1 MNAEIVATGT
11 ELLLGELVDTNSAY
25 IARRLREIGVNV
37 YFKTTVGD
45 NLERIARV
53 LDIALSRADV
63 VITTGGLGPTVDDVT
78 REAVAR
84 VTGCPLELDERQ
96 LKRIEAM
103 FARWGRQMGANN
115 RRQAYLPHGCIP
127 IDNPV
132 GTAPGSIVETPRG
145 TIISIP
151 GVPREMEY
159 LMEHGVLPYLRS
171 RLAKPEVIIAKVL
184 RTVGIGESAID
195 EQLDD
200 LMHLS
205 NPTVGLAAHS
215 GQTDIR
221 ITAKADSEAVAQGM
235 IAEIEA
241 QVRARLGEYIY
252 GEGQETV
259 EEVTARL
266 LSRRGW
272 RVAMVEG
279 NTRGAVAR
287 RLATTPDGARV
298 VASTMILDE
307 EAIGSNALGL
317 ELAGRQNGRFTADD
331 AKAVALAL
339 RQRTGADLAVAILGS
354 LAPEEG
360 VYGSEKGETHA
371 ALATIE
377 SVEQQVYPFGG
388 TDELTQRWIGNR
400 VIDWLR
406 RKALA

>member
-103 FARWGRQMGANN
+103 FARWGRQMGTNN

-159 LMEHGVLPYLRS
+159 LMEHAVLPYLRS
-171 RLAKPEVIIAKVL
+171 RLARPEVIIAKVL

-195 EQLDD
+195 ERLDD

-205 NPTVGLAAHS
+205 NPT
-215 GQTDIR
+215 
-221 ITAKADSEAVAQGM
+221 
-235 IAEIEA
+235 
-241 QVRARLGEYIY
+241 
-252 GEGQETV
+252 
-259 EEVTARL
+259 
-266 LSRRGW
+266 
-272 RVAMVEG
+272 
-279 NTRGAVAR
+279 
-287 RLATTPDGARV
+287 PDG
-298 VASTMILDE
+298 
-307 EAIGSNALGL
+307 
-317 ELAGRQNGRFTADD
+317 
-331 AKAVALAL
+331 
-339 RQRTGADLAVAILGS
+339 GACS
-354 LAPEEG
+354 
-360 VYGSEKGETHA
+360 
-371 ALATIE
+371 
-377 SVEQQVYPFGG
+377 PFRP
-388 TDELTQRWIGNR
+388 DRHPHHR
-400 VIDWLR
+400 
-406 RKALA
+406 

>member
-25 IARRLREIGVNV
+25 IARHLREIGVNV

-45 NLERIARV
+45 NLERITRV
-53 LDIALSRADV
+53 LNIALSRADV

-84 VTGCPLELDERQ
+84 ATERPLELDERQ
-96 LKRIEAM
+96 LGRIEAM
-103 FARWGRQMGANN
+103 FTRWGRQMGANN
-115 RRQAYLPHGCIP
+115 RRQAYLPHGSIP

-132 GTAPGSIVETPRG
+132 GTAPGSIVESPRG

-151 GVPREMEY
+151 GVPHEMEY
-159 LMEHGVLPYLRS
+159 LMEHAVLPYLRS
-171 RLAKPEVIIAKVL
+171 RLEKPEVIVAKVL
-184 RTVGIGESAID
+184 RTVGIGESSID

-200 LMHLS
+200 LMRLS

-215 GQTDIR
+215 GQTDVR
-221 ITAKADSEAVAQGM
+221 ITAKADSEAVAQTM

-241 QVRARLGEYIY
+241 QVRARLGEYVY
-252 GEGQETV
+252 GEGHDTV

-266 LSRRGW
+266 LAGRGW
-272 RVAMVEG
+272 RLAFVEG

-287 RLATTPDGARV
+287 RLTATPDGEKV
-298 VASTMILDE
+298 VASAMVLDD
-307 EAIGSNALGL
+307 EAKLLNALGL
-317 ELAGRQNGRFTADD
+317 ELSGTQNGRFTPDD
-331 AKAVALAL
+331 AQAVALAL
-339 RQRTGADLAVAILGS
+339 RRQTGADLALAILGS
-354 LAPEEG
+354 LAAEDG
-360 VYGSEKGETHA
+360 VYGKEQGETHA
-371 ALATIE
+371 ALAASD
-377 SVEQQVYPFGG
+377 SVEHRAYPFGG

-406 RKALA
+406 HKALA